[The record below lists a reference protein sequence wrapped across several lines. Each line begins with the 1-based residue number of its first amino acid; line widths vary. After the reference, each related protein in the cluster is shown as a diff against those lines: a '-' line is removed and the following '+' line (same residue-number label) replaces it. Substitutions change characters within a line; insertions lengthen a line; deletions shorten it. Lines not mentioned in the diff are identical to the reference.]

1 MADGRLSGKADWKSE
16 ERKATILQ
24 MALKSRRSVME
35 TGCRQV
41 AAGWKTSH
49 RKRLKRQR
57 WKMQGMA
64 EEMYVQ
70 YETEDRL
77 KEECGVFGMYD
88 FDGRDVAST
97 IYYGLLAL
105 QHRGQESCGIA
116 VSDTNGPKRSVRS
129 EKHMGLVNESFAPES
144 IERLNGDIGVG
155 HVRYS
160 TAGSSTRENA
170 QPLVLNYV
178 KGTLG
183 LAHNGNLINTPELRR
198 ELEYTGA
205 IFQTTIDSEVIA
217 YYIARERL
225 NSASVEEAVGRAMN
239 KIKGAY
245 SLVIMSP
252 RKLIGARDPFG
263 FRPLCIGKRDN
274 AYILASESCALDTV
288 GAEFVRDVLP
298 GEVVTI
304 SPEKGIESDL
314 SHALP
319 KEKEARCVFEY
330 IYFARPDS
338 VIDGMSVYHSRI
350 LAGKFL
356 AMDSPVE
363 ADLVVGVPESGNCA
377 ALGYSLQS
385 GIPYGSAFVKNAY
398 IGRTFIKPG
407 QKSRESSVQV
417 KLNPI
422 REAVE
427 GKRIIMI
434 DDSIVRGTTSDR
446 IVKMLREAGAKEVHM
461 RVSSPPFLW
470 PCYFGTDVPAREQLI
485 AYKHSVE
492 EIRQIIG
499 TDSLA
504 YLKAERLKEIVNNL
518 GICQGCFTGKYPLD
532 PPKEDIRGEFE
543 R

>member
-1 MADGRLSGKADWKSE
+1 MKEESVRPSGSE
-16 ERKATILQ
+16 SKP
-24 MALKSRRSVME
+24 
-35 TGCRQV
+35 G
-41 AAGWKTSH
+41 
-49 RKRLKRQR
+49 
-57 WKMQGMA
+57 
-64 EEMYVQ
+64 
-70 YETEDRL
+70 
-77 KEECGVFGMYD
+77 EECGVFGVYN
-88 FDGRDVAST
+88 FDGQDAAST

-116 VSDTNGPKRSVRS
+116 VSDTSGPQRKVLSH
-129 EKHMGLVNESFAPES
+129 KDMGLLNEVFTPE
-144 IERLNGDIGVG
+144 ILGRLKGDIGVG

-217 YYIARERL
+217 YFIARERL
-225 NSASVEEAVGRAMN
+225 NSKSVEEAVGRAMQ
-239 KIKGAY
+239 KIRGAY
-245 SLVIMSP
+245 SLIIMSP

-274 AYILASESCALDTV
+274 AYILASETCALDTI
-288 GAEFVRDVLP
+288 GASYLRDVEP
-298 GEVVTI
+298 GEIVTI
-304 SPEKGIESDL
+304 SPEKGIESDR
-314 SHALP
+314 SMCIP
-319 KEKEARCVFEY
+319 KEQHARCVFEY

-338 VIDGMSVYHSRI
+338 YIDGISVYDSRMR
-350 LAGKFL
+350 AGKYL
-356 AMDSPVE
+356 AMDAPVE

-385 GIPYGSAFVKNAY
+385 GIPYGQAFVKNGY
-398 IGRTFIKPG
+398 VGRTFIKPG

-417 KLNPI
+417 KLNVL
-422 REAVE
+422 REAVN

-446 IVKMLREAGAKEVHM
+446 IVHMLRQAGAREVHM

-470 PCYFGTDVPAREQLI
+470 PCYFGTDVPARQQLI
-485 AYKHSVE
+485 AYNRSVE
-492 EIRQIIG
+492 EIRQVIG
-499 TDSLA
+499 ADSLG
-504 YLKAERLKEIVNNL
+504 YLRAERLREIVDDR
-518 GICQGCFTGKYPLD
+518 GICTGCFNGNYPMV
-532 PPKEDIRGEFE
+532 PPLEDIRGEFE
-543 R
+543 Q

>member
-1 MADGRLSGKADWKSE
+1 M
-16 ERKATILQ
+16 I
-24 MALKSRRSVME
+24 
-35 TGCRQV
+35 
-41 AAGWKTSH
+41 
-49 RKRLKRQR
+49 
-57 WKMQGMA
+57 
-64 EEMYVQ
+64 
-70 YETEDRL
+70 

-88 FDGRDVAST
+88 FDGGDVAST

-116 VSDTNGPKRSVRS
+116 VSDTAGPKGKVLSS
-129 EKHMGLVNESFAPES
+129 KDMGLVNEAFTPE
-144 IERLNGDIGVG
+144 ILEKLKGDIGVG

-183 LAHNGNLINTPELRR
+183 LAHNGNLINAPELRK

-217 YYIARERL
+217 YFIARERL
-225 NSASVEEAVGRAMN
+225 NSKTVEEAVGRAMK

-245 SLVIMSP
+245 SLIVMSP
-252 RKLIGARDPFG
+252 RKLIGARDPYG

-274 AYILASESCALDTV
+274 TYILASETCALDTV
-288 GAEFVRDVLP
+288 GATFVRDVEP
-298 GEVVTI
+298 GEIVTI
-304 SPEKGIESDL
+304 SPEKGIESDR
-314 SHALP
+314 SMCIPREQH
-319 KEKEARCVFEY
+319 ARCVFEY

-338 VIDGMSVYHSRI
+338 YIDGMSVYNSRI

-363 ADLVVGVPESGNCA
+363 ADIVVGVPESGNCA
-377 ALGYSLQS
+377 ALGYAMQS
-385 GIPYGSAFVKNAY
+385 GIPYGQAFVKNSY
-398 IGRTFIKPG
+398 VGRTFIKPK
-407 QKSRESSVQV
+407 QKNRESSVQV
-417 KLNPI
+417 KLNAL
-422 REAVE
+422 RDAVA
-427 GKRIIMI
+427 GKRVIMI

-446 IVKMLREAGAKEVHM
+446 IVRMLREAGAKEVHM

-485 AYKHSVE
+485 AHNRTVD
-492 EIRQIIG
+492 EICKIIG
-499 TDSLA
+499 ADSLG
-504 YLKAERLKEIVNNL
+504 YLREERLSEIVC
-518 GICQGCFTGKYPLD
+518 GREICKGCFTGKYPME
-532 PPKEDIRGEFE
+532 PPAEDIRGEFE